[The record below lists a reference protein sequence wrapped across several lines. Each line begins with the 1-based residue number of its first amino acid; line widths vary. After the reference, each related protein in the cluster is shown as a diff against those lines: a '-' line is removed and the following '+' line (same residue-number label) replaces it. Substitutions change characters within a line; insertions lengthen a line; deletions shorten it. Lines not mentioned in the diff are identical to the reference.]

1 MVVDTPISSLV
12 PYYPE
17 IERVITKYPYDP
29 RRTEQLMQEAGFARG
44 ADGIVVSASGERFKP
59 DLQTLSGAQNEAEL
73 ALTID
78 MFKQAGIDTNPSILP
93 SAQLSDTRARSVFPG
108 MSTTSGGGGEAGL
121 IGLRSAPPGPDNQ
134 FLGGGGRGGWSNG
147 EFDRLVDAY
156 NGTLN
161 KSARTRHVVEMA
173 RIYSEQL
180 PKLTDFYNV
189 RVTAH
194 AGALVGPLLGSGPDA
209 GSDSWNVHIWE
220 WKG

>member
-17 IERVITKYPYDP
+17 IDRVITKYPYDP

-147 EFDRLVDAY
+147 EFD
-156 NGTLN
+156 
-161 KSARTRHVVEMA
+161 
-173 RIYSEQL
+173 
-180 PKLTDFYNV
+180 
-189 RVTAH
+189 
-194 AGALVGPLLGSGPDA
+194 
-209 GSDSWNVHIWE
+209 
-220 WKG
+220 